1 VKAFVIGLVVAVIAA
16 AGLYYRQAGVGPVPP
31 AGGHGATANDVMQI
45 VLESG
50 GSFSVNY
57 LVEDGIVW
65 AATDAPWWKDLRGD
79 GDGVTVVLDGEPLY
93 GRARAVED
101 DEALRSRLLARLR
114 PNAPSSR
121 DVLIEVKL
129 APSAARRLLGRS

>member
-1 VKAFVIGLVVAVIAA
+1 VKPFVIGLVVAVVAA
-16 AGLYYRQAGVGPVPP
+16 AGLYYRQADVVRAPQGG
-31 AGGHGATANDVMQI
+31 AGGEAANDVMQI
-45 VLESG
+45 ILESG
-50 GSFSVNY
+50 GTFSVNY

-79 GDGVTVVLDGEPLY
+79 GDGVTVVLDGETVY

-101 DEALRSRLLARLR
+101 DEALRSRLLSRLR
-114 PNAPSSR
+114 PNAPSSLG
-121 DVLIEVKL
+121 VLIEVKL